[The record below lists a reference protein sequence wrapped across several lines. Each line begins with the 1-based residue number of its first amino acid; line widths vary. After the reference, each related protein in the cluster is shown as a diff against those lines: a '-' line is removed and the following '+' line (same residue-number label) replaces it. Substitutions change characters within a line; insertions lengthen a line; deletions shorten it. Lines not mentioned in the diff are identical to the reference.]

1 MVERVFKVEYRHE
14 GLITFRRNYEE
25 YKLPRNG
32 NGYFAGTYP
41 NGLTT
46 IKGAPV
52 SANVRVIL
60 RSTVDGYGDGTVVAK
75 VKSAADGTW
84 CVDNLPINLKYD
96 VIARYAGEND
106 VIMSD
111 VSPAIM

>member
-1 MVERVFKVEYRHE
+1 MDERIFKVEYRHE
-14 GLITFRRNYEE
+14 GLIPFRRNYEE

-32 NGYFAGTYP
+32 IGYLAGAFP
-41 NGLTT
+41 DGLTT
-46 IKGAPV
+46 LKGAPV

-84 CVDNLPINLKYD
+84 RVDNLPINLKYD

-106 VIMSD
+106 VIMSN
-111 VSPAIM
+111 VSPATM